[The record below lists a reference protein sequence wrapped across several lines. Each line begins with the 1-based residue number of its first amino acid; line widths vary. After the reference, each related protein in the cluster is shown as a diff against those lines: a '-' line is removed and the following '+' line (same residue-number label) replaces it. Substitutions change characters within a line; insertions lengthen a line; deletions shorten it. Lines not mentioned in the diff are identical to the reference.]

1 MRKALTDKTLD
12 ALKPH
17 TKRYEVHDLYC
28 PGLSVRVTP
37 EGRKTFTLKYRYSV
51 KQKRLTIGVYPRMP
65 LAKARERAMDYLRQ
79 VDEGVDPSQRRRQP
93 GYKVRT
99 IVEDFIRQHAKPR
112 NRKWREN
119 ERVLDREFVAVFG
132 DRDIR
137 EIKRAD
143 VLEIMDAAI
152 ERGAHYQANRILAYV
167 RRLFNWCVERTII
180 DVNPINGL
188 KAPTKEVSRERVLSD
203 DEIKAVLRSCSNDV
217 YPFRQYVPLLLAT
230 AQRRGE
236 LAEMRW
242 SEIDLEAKQWVIPS
256 DRSKNGKAHVVP
268 LSQFA
273 IRYLSEVPRFLDCD
287 YVFTTTRRSPISGF
301 SKALRRLWEAT
312 GSSDWR
318 FHDLRRTAASGMAR
332 ERVAPHVV
340 EKVLNHIS
348 GSISGIAAIYNRWGY
363 DPEKR
368 AALELWGAYLESIA

>member
-1 MRKALTDKTLD
+1 MRKALTDKTLE
-12 ALKPH
+12 ALKPQ

-37 EGRKTFTLKYRYSV
+37 EGRKTFTVKYRYGV

-79 VDEGVDPSQRRRQP
+79 VDEGSDPSQRRRQP
-93 GYKVRT
+93 GYKVRV

-119 ERVLDREFVAVFG
+119 ERVLDRELVAVFG
-132 DRDIR
+132 ERDIR

-143 VLEIMDAAI
+143 VLELIDAAI

-167 RRLFNWCVERTII
+167 RRLFNWAVERAII
-180 DVNPINGL
+180 DVSPINGL

-203 DEIKAVLRSCSNDV
+203 DEITAVLRSCRDDV

-242 SEIDLEAKQWVIPS
+242 SEVDLKAKQWVIPAE
-256 DRSKNGKAHVVP
+256 RSKNGKAHVVP
-268 LSQFA
+268 LSGFA
-273 IRYLSEVPRFLDCD
+273 IAKLKEVPRFLECD

-318 FHDLRRTAASGMAR
+318 LHDLRRTAASGMAR
-332 ERVAPHVV
+332 AKVQPHVI
-340 EKVLNHIS
+340 EKVLNHVSGTIS
-348 GSISGIAAIYNRWGY
+348 GVAAVYNRYGY
-363 DPEKR
+363 DAEKHS
-368 AALELWGAYLESIA
+368 ALQNWGAVLGSLD